1 MTGLDNV
8 LMISASAGTG
18 KTHRLTNV
26 IADRIAGGTP
36 ASAVMATTFTKKAA
50 GELKERIALRL
61 LDDQGTAARD
71 PLKLKDAAQQLSTSL
86 IGTVNSVCSRLLT
99 EYAID
104 AGLSPALEAIAEGE
118 QDGIFRLATDE
129 VLAEY
134 SERILP
140 IARRM
145 SMADDGE
152 WLTLVRGLCDAARN
166 NLLAPRDLA
175 QCAERSWQGYQSV
188 LEERGTYDGRQAWL
202 DGLRQALP
210 ELQAVVRDGVDSEG
224 KAVNLTAKNFAENWP
239 KIVHRITSM
248 GDLADISWEQW
259 RGAVPAVSAKLI
271 KNIFAQPIAA
281 FQEELLS
288 NPAFHDDIEQFI
300 RLIYACAADCLEAF
314 ELFKHTH
321 GLMDF
326 VDQETLALKLV
337 RENEAFRK
345 SFSERVRFLVVDEFQ
360 DTSPLQLELF
370 LQLSR
375 LVDQAVWVGDP
386 KQAIYE
392 FRGTDPELMD
402 AVVSR
407 VTAREML
414 SSSWRSH
421 QAPIDLSNAVFLPL
435 FEAVEMSRESVELRL
450 PTEHADRTGGS
461 LEAWSRTAGKDEERL
476 AATACGVADL
486 LQRNSELIPKQVAVL
501 TRTNKEA
508 QTVAAALA
516 GLGIRATLNS
526 QPLLSSREV
535 QLARAALA
543 FVADS
548 RDTIALSEIVA
559 LHPGHGA
566 HAAWQSELFS
576 SPDPAETLAQWAA
589 DPLCAVLSELRERA
603 IVSTPTEVFE
613 EVVSLLGLP
622 GLIKTWSAPETRLR
636 NLDAVRAELNNYYEA
651 AKALKAPATLRGAL
665 QFLSSS
671 DAVGSDN
678 SGDDVVNVMT
688 YHKAKGLEW
697 PVVILESLDREI
709 GARAFGVAV
718 ESDGEFNL
726 DRPLAGRWIRFWPS
740 PFPYRGS
747 PLDTAAKSSDV
758 LTANEDRERRNAAR
772 LMYVGMT
779 RSINTTILT
788 AKGSSPQGLNDLGI
802 PGLIKWSGEEHNGC
816 ITVDGHELPAYV
828 RTYVADDAPAPAAR
842 AAGVQYRDRHLSESR
857 DDSRDSRDSRDSGD
871 SRDAATGRET
881 EPYLPA
887 RIKASA
893 QTGGESGLPV
903 QEHAYLGEPLVTRGD
918 ERWAA
923 VGSAI
928 HAFLGTEYTVL
939 DRAGQLGVAKEIID
953 RWQVGDLIGVD
964 LLLTAGDRFAAYLES
979 AYPGASVLREVPIGW
994 RTRGNQYMEG
1004 WIDLLI
1010 ELPQGFVLMD
1020 HKSYPGEDPAE
1031 HIRKENLGQME
1042 TYSRALLEVTGKP
1055 VVETLIHL
1063 PALGKVYRI
1072 G

>member
-1 MTGLDNV
+1 MSTLDNV

-18 KTHRLTNV
+18 KTHALTNV
-26 IADRIAGGTP
+26 IAERIAAGTP
-36 ASAVMATTFTKKAA
+36 AAAIMATTFTKKAA

-61 LDDQGTAARD
+61 LDDQGSDARD
-71 PLKLKDAAQQLSTSL
+71 PLKLKEAAQQLSTSL

-140 IARRM
+140 VARRM
-145 SMADDGE
+145 SLAEDGE
-152 WLTLVRGLCDAARN
+152 WLAIVRGVCDAARN

-175 QCAERSWQGYQSV
+175 RCAERSWQGYQSV
-188 LEERGTYDGRQAWL
+188 LEERGTYDGRHAWL

-210 ELQAVVRDGVDSEG
+210 TLQAVVRDGVDPAG
-224 KAVNLTAKNFAENWP
+224 KPVNVTARNFAENWP
-239 KIVHRITSM
+239 KTIHRITSM
-248 GDLADISWEQW
+248 DRVEDISWEQW
-259 RGAVPAVSAKLI
+259 RGAVPAVSSKLI
-271 KNIFAQPIAA
+271 KSIFEQPITA
-281 FQEELLS
+281 FSEELLS

-314 ELFKHTH
+314 ELFKRTH

-337 RENEAFRK
+337 RDNEAFRQ
-345 SFSERVRFLVVDEFQ
+345 SFSQRVQFLVVDEFQ

-375 LVDQAVWVGDP
+375 LVDRAVWVGDP

-402 AVVSR
+402 AVVSQ
-407 VTAREML
+407 VTDRETL
-414 SSSWRSH
+414 SSSWRSE
-421 QAPIDLSNAVFLPL
+421 QVPLDLSNATFIPL
-435 FEAVEMSRESVELRL
+435 FGAVGMNRESVELRL
-450 PTEHADRTGGS
+450 PDARAHCTGGS
-461 LEAWSRTAGKDEERL
+461 VEAWSRTAGKDEERL
-476 AATACGVADL
+476 AATAGGVADL
-486 LQRNSELIPKQVAVL
+486 LTRRTGLAPKDVAVL

-508 QTVAAALA
+508 QTVAAALSA
-516 GLGIRATLNS
+516 LGIRATLNS

-548 RDTIALSEIVA
+548 RDTIALTELVA
-559 LHPGHGA
+559 LHPHHRA
-566 HAAWQSELFS
+566 HKNWQQKLLS
-576 SPDPAETLAQWAA
+576 SAEPAETLALWSQ
-589 DPLCAVLSELRERA
+589 DPHCTALSGLSDRA
-603 IVSTPTEVFE
+603 IAATPTEVFE
-613 EVVSLLGLP
+613 EVVSLINLP
-622 GLIKTWSAPETRLR
+622 ALVKTWSAPETRLR
-636 NLDAVRAELNNYYEA
+636 NLDAVRAEFNNYYEA

-665 QFLSSS
+665 QFLSGSE
-671 DAVGSDN
+671 AVASDN
-678 SGDDVVNVMT
+678 SGEDVVNVMT

-697 PVVILESLDREI
+697 PVVVMESLDREV

-718 ESDGEFNL
+718 ESDGDFNL

-747 PLDTAAKSSDV
+747 PLDAAAKSSDV
-758 LTANEDRERRNAAR
+758 LTSNEARERRNAAR

-788 AKGSSPQGLNDLGI
+788 AKGSSPLGLNDLGI
-802 PGLIKWSGEEHNGC
+802 PGLVKWSGEGNEGMV
-816 ITVDGHELPAYV
+816 TVGGSEIPAYV
-828 RTYVADDAPAPAAR
+828 QTYAAADAPQPAASTSSAQYDDAAPAPLA
-842 AAGVQYRDRHLSESR
+842 
-857 DDSRDSRDSRDSGD
+857 DSH
-871 SRDAATGRET
+871 
-881 EPYLPA
+881 PPA

-893 QTGGESGLPV
+893 QVSTDEAGV
-903 QEHAYLGEPLVTRGD
+903 RIYEHGHLGDPLATRGD

-928 HAFLGTEYTVL
+928 HAFLGTEYTAL
-939 DRAGQLGVAKEIID
+939 DRAAQLGVAKEILD
-953 RWQVGDLIGVD
+953 RWQVGDLIGVE
-964 LLLTAGDRFAAYLES
+964 LLLTAGDRFAEYLAS
-979 AYPGASVLREVPIGW
+979 AYPGASILREVPVSW
-994 RTRGNQYMEG
+994 RTEQNQHMEG

-1010 ELPQGFVLMD
+1010 ELPDGFVLID

-1042 TYSRALLEVTGKP
+1042 TYRQALLEVTGKP

-1063 PALGKVYRI
+1063 PALGKVYKI
-1072 G
+1072 E

>member
-1 MTGLDNV
+1 MNTLSNV

-18 KTHRLTNV
+18 KTHALTNV
-26 IADRIAGGTP
+26 IADRIAGSTP
-36 ASAVMATTFTKKAA
+36 AAAIMATTFTKKAA

-61 LDDQGTAARD
+61 LDDQGLSDDQTVSAPD
-71 PLKLKDAAQQLSTSL
+71 PLKLKEAGQQLSTSL

-129 VLAEY
+129 VLADY

-145 SMADDGE
+145 SLADDGE
-152 WLTLVRGLCDAARN
+152 WLGIVRGVCDAARN

-175 QCAERSWQGYQSV
+175 LCAARSWEGYQSV
-188 LEERGTYDGRQAWL
+188 LEERGTYDGREAWL

-210 ELQAVVRDGVDSEG
+210 TLQAVVRDGVDPAG
-224 KAVNLTAKNFAENWP
+224 KTVNMTAKNFAENWP

-248 GDLADISWEQW
+248 GAVEDISWEQW
-259 RGAVPAVSAKLI
+259 RGAVPAVSSKLI
-271 KNIFAQPIAA
+271 KTIFERPITA
-281 FQEELLS
+281 FQDELLS

-300 RLIYACAADCLEAF
+300 RLIYACAAECLEAF

-337 RENEAFRK
+337 RENEAFRQ
-345 SFSERVRFLVVDEFQ
+345 SFSQRVRFLVVDEFQ

-402 AVVSR
+402 AVVSK
-407 VTAREML
+407 VTQREML
-414 SSSWRSH
+414 SSSWRSE
-421 QAPIDLSNAVFLPL
+421 QVPLDLSNATFMPL
-435 FEAVEMSRESVELRL
+435 FEAVGMSRESVELRL
-450 PTEHADRTGGS
+450 PDARAHCTGGIV
-461 LEAWSRTAGKDEERL
+461 EAWSRTAGKDEERL
-476 AATACGVADL
+476 AATAVGVADL
-486 LQRNSELIPKQVAVL
+486 LRRHPKLAPKDIAVL

-508 QTVAAALA
+508 QAVAAALSA
-516 GLGIRATLNS
+516 LGIRATLNS

-543 FVADS
+543 FVADA
-548 RDTIALSEIVA
+548 RDTIALSELVA
-559 LHPGHGA
+559 LHPRHRAHGN
-566 HAAWQSELFS
+566 WQQELLASSE
-576 SPDPAETLAQWAA
+576 PAETLAQWAA
-589 DPLCAVLSELRERA
+589 DPLCTKLAELSERA
-603 IVSTPTEVFE
+603 IASTPTEVFE
-613 EVVSLLGLP
+613 EVVSLVGLP
-622 GLIKTWSAPETRLR
+622 GLLKTWSAPETRLR
-636 NLDAVRAELNNYYEA
+636 NLDAVRAEFNNYYEA

-665 QFLSSS
+665 QFLSESE
-671 DAVGSDN
+671 AVASDN

-697 PVVILESLDREI
+697 PVVIMESLDREV

-718 ESDGEFNL
+718 ESDGEFSL
-726 DRPLAGRWIRFWPS
+726 DEPLAGRWIRFWPS
-740 PFPYRGS
+740 PFPYKGS
-747 PLDTAAKSSDV
+747 PLDTAAKSSNV
-758 LTANEDRERRNAAR
+758 LMANEARERRNAAR

-779 RSINTTILT
+779 RSINTTVLT
-788 AKGSSPQGLNDLGI
+788 AKGSSPLGLNDLGI
-802 PGLIKWSGEEHNGC
+802 SGLIKWSGEEDDGR
-816 ITVDGHELPAYV
+816 ITVNGNELPAYV
-828 RTYVADDAPAPAAR
+828 QTYVAEDAPEGASSTSSIQYDDAASAPLIGA
-842 AAGVQYRDRHLSESR
+842 H
-857 DDSRDSRDSRDSGD
+857 
-871 SRDAATGRET
+871 
-881 EPYLPA
+881 PPA

-893 QTGGESGLPV
+893 QTTTDGIDIRIY
-903 QEHAYLGEPLVTRGD
+903 EHAHLGDPLATRGD
-918 ERWAA
+918 KRWAA

-928 HAFLGTEYTVL
+928 HAYLGTEYTAL
-939 DRAGQLGVAKEIID
+939 DRAGQLGVAKEILD
-953 RWQVGDLIGVD
+953 RWQVGDLIGVE
-964 LLLTAGDRFAAYLES
+964 LLLAAGDRFAEYLAS
-979 AYPGASVLREVPIGW
+979 VYPGASVLREVPISW
-994 RTRGNQYMEG
+994 RTEQNQYMEG

-1010 ELPQGFVLMD
+1010 ELPHGFVLID
-1020 HKSYPGEDPAE
+1020 HKSYPGDDPAE

-1042 TYSRALLEVTGKP
+1042 TYRQALLDVTGKP
-1055 VVETLIHL
+1055 VIETLIHL
-1063 PALGKVYRI
+1063 PALGKVYKI